1 LGERARQG
9 EKPDL
14 SGVVMAESKP
24 VPSYPNRRLQRRYP
38 LAVDVP
44 SSLRFRHP
52 ERGGQLV
59 EVAIR
64 DISLSGVS
72 LVLPFEIL
80 GLQIGDIVRGVE
92 GHVQG
97 RRFHGD
103 LLVMHMTP
111 ANELGGV
118 CGGLFYPEGDED
130 LITIRLVV
138 RMLDNGA

>member
-1 LGERARQG
+1 LA
-9 EKPDL
+9 
-14 SGVVMAESKP
+14 SGVA
-24 VPSYPNRRLQRRYP
+24 
-38 LAVDVP
+38 

-52 ERGGQLV
+52 ERGGQQV

-72 LVLPFEIL
+72 LILPFEIL
-80 GLQIGDIVRGVE
+80 SLQIGDIIRGVE

-111 ANELGGV
+111 GNELGAV